1 MAISMM
7 QTDHLSGWL
16 QGTAAFGRGMG
27 LSDLYGDSLYR
38 SNLNVIS
45 FYSAFMPKS
54 QCSKP
59 SALLAASFVEVGV
72 ERHCSHESLRPS
84 R

>member
-27 LSDLYGDSLYR
+27 LSDLYSDSLYK

-45 FYSAFMPKS
+45 FYSALVPES
-54 QCSKP
+54 QCS
-59 SALLAASFVEVGV
+59 ALAASASFAEVGV
-72 ERHCSHESLRPS
+72 EGHCSHESPRLFR
-84 R
+84 